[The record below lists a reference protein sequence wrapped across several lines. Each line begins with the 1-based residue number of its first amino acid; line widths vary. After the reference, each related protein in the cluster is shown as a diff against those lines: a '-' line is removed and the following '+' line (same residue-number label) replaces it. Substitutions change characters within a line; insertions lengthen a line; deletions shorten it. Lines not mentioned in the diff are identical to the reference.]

1 MINLSQDDER
11 IRVPGSHSTTQQL
24 AEFAATMAHIELPED
39 VVTKVMW
46 HLIDTLGCAAAGAE
60 LPIAAI
66 SRAAAKAIGANGHCR
81 VFGTEQLYSP
91 AGAAFANASIANALD
106 FDDGTEVNGKG
117 LGHPGATLIP
127 AALAGLDRFEVSGDT
142 LIRALTAG
150 YEVNNRLIVSLQ
162 PSPERFEQVYGVSQH
177 QSIGAAVVYGVLAGL
192 DVKQLH
198 NAIGLAATLTNVP
211 SLHKYNWQDRPIVS
225 LKDGVAPAAMAGVLA
240 VEYTLA
246 GLMGSV
252 EVLDGPT
259 GFWRMMGSDQFDF
272 DTLVSDLGR
281 EWRTLESS
289 FKLYPACR
297 WLAPALEAFE
307 SLRDLNRLDPERIAG
322 IQVHTFSKIANDLSE
337 SRPTNEIDAQFSLP
351 YLIAALALR
360 LPPGPEW
367 FKSASLHDAQLLTIA
382 QKVKIHVDPAMDAAM
397 KGSFR
402 RPSATVTVDMADGTH
417 HKLHV
422 PAPQGG
428 RLRPVS
434 YDAVC
439 SKALSNF
446 NVAGISGSKVI
457 AFAKG
462 LYGNPGVV
470 SFERLLQGMN
480 PV

>member
-1 MINLSQDDER
+1 MNTVGHDDEG
-11 IRVPGSHSTTQQL
+11 ICVPANHSATHQL
-24 AEFAATMAHIELPED
+24 AKFAASVKYIRIPEE
-39 VVTKVMW
+39 VVTKVVW
-46 HLIDTLGCAAAGAE
+46 HLVDTLGCAVAGAE
-60 LPIAAI
+60 LPIAEM
-66 SRAAAKAIGANGHCR
+66 SRVAAKAIGANGRCP

-117 LGHPGATLIP
+117 LGHPGATLVP
-127 AALAGLDRFEVSGDT
+127 AALSGLSRFEVSGDL

-150 YEVNNRLIVSLQ
+150 YEVNNRLIVALQ

-177 QSIGAAVVYGVLAGL
+177 QAIGAAIVYGVMAGL

-211 SLHKYNWQDRPIVS
+211 SLHKYNWQHRPIVS

-246 GLMGSV
+246 GLTGSV
-252 EVLDGPT
+252 DVLDGAT
-259 GFWRMMGSDQFDF
+259 GYWRMMGSDQFDF
-272 DTLVSDLGR
+272 ETLVRGLGV
-281 EWRTLESS
+281 EWRTMESS

-307 SLRDLNRLDPERIAG
+307 SLRDLNRLDAAQIDT
-322 IQVHTFSKIANDLSE
+322 IHVHTFSKIANDLSE
-337 SRPTNEIDAQFSLP
+337 SCPVNETDAQFSLP
-351 YLIAALALR
+351 YLIAALAMR
-360 LPPGPEW
+360 LPAGPEW
-367 FKSASLHDAQLLTIA
+367 FKSRSLRDPQLLAIA
-382 QKVKIHVDPAMDAAM
+382 RKVSIHVDPAMDAAM

-402 RPSATVTVDMADGTH
+402 RPSASVSIEMMNGAR

-439 SKALSNF
+439 TKALSNF
-446 NVAGISGSKVI
+446 YVAKLPGSKIISLAKRLYTQTSI
-457 AFAKG
+457 AT
-462 LYGNPGVV
+462 
-470 SFERLLQGMN
+470 FERLLQSAELA
-480 PV
+480 